1 MTVHFVPYS
10 GQIHEQIHFTSF
22 LGMMFAGTEC
32 VLDGYR
38 GWHDWTT
45 SPTTGFIVG
54 GAMGLRAGIK
64 PGLFGGL
71 GFAVFSY
78 VIDKFMGF
86 H

>member
-1 MTVHFVPYS
+1 MENKLILRP
-10 GQIHEQIHFTSF
+10 F